1 MIRTTSI
8 DFTPGEVMCLPAY
21 ERTNSIG
28 PRKGQ
33 KVFTPRRYSQVLG
46 RFETTHGTV
55 TLEKWVENG
64 KTTWCFGYDEFHHTT
79 GCSSLVD
86 LLHWWGENLLG
97 FC

>member
-8 DFTPGEVMCLPAY
+8 SFNSEPVVCLPAY
-21 ERTNSIG
+21 ERVHRIG

-33 KVFTPRRYSQVLG
+33 KVFYRRRYVQALAT
-46 RFETTHGTV
+46 FHTTHGPV

-64 KTTWCFGYDEFHHTT
+64 KTWYCFRYDEFRHTT
-79 GCSSLVD
+79 GCSSPVD
-86 LLHWWGENLLG
+86 LLRWWGENLLG